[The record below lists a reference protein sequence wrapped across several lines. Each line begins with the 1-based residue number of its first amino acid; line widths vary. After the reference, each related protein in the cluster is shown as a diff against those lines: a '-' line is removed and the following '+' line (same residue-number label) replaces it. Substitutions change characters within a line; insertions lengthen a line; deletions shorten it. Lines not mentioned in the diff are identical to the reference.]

1 MKSCFKQKLLTTHVS
16 LNKKAEYYCN
26 IGCGVCTRYATFV
39 MNGTLSIWVKKTRN
53 WMIGLYVTKMF

>member
-26 IGCGVCTRYATFV
+26 IGCGVCTLC
-39 MNGTLSIWVKKTRN
+39 NIRN
-53 WMIGLYVTKMF
+53 ERNVVDMGQKDS